1 MVIGVT
7 DSKTAEFIHNEIR
20 DKLADIGQWL
30 GFQSKTEIKV
40 AEGSKVDKIWE
51 ATIGNMGRVIYVFE
65 VETKGSI
72 DGLLMNLL
80 KSLNNPAVQG
90 IVAVTDAAQIEII
103 RNHSAGVSPLTGKL
117 KFWDYQKVLEV
128 HEALES
134 DNEAINRLG
143 LVPEGFWK

>member
-80 KSLNNPAVQG
+80 KSLNNPDVQG

-103 RNHSAGVSPLTGKL
+103 RSHSGGVSPLTGKL